1 MISPHIQA
9 IANRLTAHQGD
20 PCYWCGT
27 PHDEVEP
34 GPCSCAPSFA
44 MVADALTELEKCSF
58 GEAFQLERLE
68 AQALLETLSH

>member
-1 MISPHIQA
+1 MWSRRIETLAQ
-9 IANRLTAHQGD
+9 RLTAHRGD

-34 GPCSCAPSFA
+34 GPCPCAPSFA

-58 GEAFQLERLE
+58 GESFQLERLE
-68 AQALLETLSH
+68 AQVLLETLSH